1 MSARLYAGAD
11 PVDLVP
17 GSLEAMHADADD
29 LDAAAARLGAVG
41 RDIDHQV
48 IASWFGRA
56 AEGWPERRTALVAV
70 ADGVADVYALAA
82 QVLRAHAD
90 ALVWARLQAQI
101 AVELWEE
108 ADRQSFMTA
117 DVCFAPARPRA
128 LAEAPRLGSGS
139 GAALSLPTIVA
150 PSDPGAATR
159 DLARQV
165 LESAL
170 SDVSRS
176 ATAAAE
182 VLDAL
187 SEGLPDGR
195 WHAGQFL
202 VGLGSWL
209 EAVGRLVIGISRLP
223 STLTRDD
230 WYADAEAMRQD
241 LLVTAEFLAANPD
254 ETGAVLFDSQGLR
267 DNPARWWG
275 AMAPDLA
282 LSAVSDGAAAST
294 RLGRA
299 LRMVDGHRTPTRP
312 PVVVPPGAV
321 PKVFASTDVHVPEA
335 VAAIEAAMPGR
346 VVSVNS
352 WIPMTNGLKRD
363 VDIDLGSVVV
373 QVKSGS
379 ARSLTGQMME
389 TLETTDRV
397 VVGYAP
403 DMKHGAWV
411 NATRIRGLQIARTTD
426 ELVTIL
432 QELG

>member
-56 AEGWPERRTALVAV
+56 AEGWPERRTTLVAV

-90 ALVWARLQAQI
+90 AVVWARLQAQI

-108 ADRQSFMTA
+108 ADRRSFTTA
-117 DVCFAPARPRA
+117 EVCFEPARPRA
-128 LAEAPRLGSGS
+128 FAEGPRLGSGS
-139 GAALSLPTIVA
+139 GAALSPPTIVA
-150 PSDPGAATR
+150 PPDPGAATR

-170 SDVSRS
+170 RDVSRS

-195 WHAGQFL
+195 WHAGQF
-202 VGLGSWL
+202 
-209 EAVGRLVIGISRLP
+209 AVGVWSWIYGIGSLVARFSYIRA
-223 STLTRDD
+223 TLAREG

-254 ETGAVLFDSQGLR
+254 ETGAVLLDSQGLR

-282 LSAVSDGAAAST
+282 LSLVSGGAAAST

-299 LRMVDGHRTPTRP
+299 LRVVNGHRTPVLPAARPWGDLVAGLELSDRSRIVRMVLDEAELRSLFWEMTELGESLPPNSPKLSEVYRLPDGTRIQWRP
-312 PVVVPPGAV
+312 TSGSGGP
-321 PKVFASTDVHVPEA
+321 T
-335 VAAIEAAMPGR
+335 
-346 VVSVNS
+346 
-352 WIPMTNGLKRD
+352 
-363 VDIDLGSVVV
+363 VDIFPAEG
-373 QVKSGS
+373 
-379 ARSLTGQMME
+379 
-389 TLETTDRV
+389 DRV
-397 VVGYAP
+397 
-403 DMKHGAWV
+403 KIH
-411 NATRIRGLQIARTTD
+411 
-426 ELVTIL
+426 VT
-432 QELG
+432 EY

>member
-17 GSLEAMHADADD
+17 GSLEALHADADD
-29 LDAAAARLGAVG
+29 LDAAAARLGAAG
-41 RDIDHQV
+41 RDIEHQV

-56 AEGWPERRTALVAV
+56 AEGWPERRTGLVQI
-70 ADGVADVYALAA
+70 ADGIAEVYALAA

-90 ALVWARLQAQI
+90 AVVWARLQAQV

-128 LAEAPRLGSGS
+128 LAQAPRLGSGS
-139 GAALSLPTIVA
+139 GAALSPPTIVA
-150 PSDPGAATR
+150 PPDPGAATR

-170 SDVSRS
+170 RDVSRS
-176 ATAAAE
+176 AAAAAE

-209 EAVGRLVIGISRLP
+209 EAVGRLVLGISRLP
-223 STLTRDD
+223 SMLTRDD
-230 WYADAEAMRQD
+230 WYADAETMRQD

-282 LSAVSDGAAAST
+282 LSVAGGVGVAS
-294 RLGRA
+294 RLKTV
-299 LRMVDGHRTPTRP
+299 LRR
-312 PVVVPPGAV
+312 PPGAPPGPPAV
-321 PKVFASTDVHVPEA
+321 TPPGPGPRVFTSTDAHVPEA

-352 WIPMTNGLKRD
+352 DIRMFDGLMRE

-373 QVKSGS
+373 QVKGGA
-379 ARSLTGQMME
+379 ARGLTSQMLATMA
-389 TLETTDRV
+389 TTDRV

-403 DMKHGAWV
+403 DMKPGAWM
-411 NATRIRGLQIARTTD
+411 NAVQVEGIPIARSTD
-426 ELVTIL
+426 ELIMII

>member
-17 GSLEAMHADADD
+17 GSLEALHADADD

-41 RDIDHQV
+41 RDVEHQV

-56 AEGWPERRTALVAV
+56 AEGWPERRTTLVAM

-90 ALVWARLQAQI
+90 AVVWARLQAQI

-128 LAEAPRLGSGS
+128 LAEAPRLGSRP
-139 GAALSLPTIVA
+139 GAALGTPTTVA
-150 PSDPGAATR
+150 SPDPGAATR

-170 SDVSRS
+170 RDVSRS

-209 EAVGRLVIGISRLP
+209 EAVGRLVLGISRLP
-223 STLTRDD
+223 SALTRDD

-254 ETGAVLFDSQGLR
+254 ETGAVLLDSQGLR

-282 LSAVSDGAAAST
+282 LSAVSGGAAAST
-294 RLGRA
+294 RLGTT
-299 LRMVDGHRTPTRP
+299 LRVVDGHRTPVLPAARPWGDLVAGLEPSDRSRIVRMVLDEGELRSLFWEMTEVADSLPPNSPKLSEVYRLPDGTRIQWRP
-312 PVVVPPGAV
+312 TSGSGGP
-321 PKVFASTDVHVPEA
+321 T
-335 VAAIEAAMPGR
+335 
-346 VVSVNS
+346 
-352 WIPMTNGLKRD
+352 
-363 VDIDLGSVVV
+363 VDIFPAEG
-373 QVKSGS
+373 
-379 ARSLTGQMME
+379 
-389 TLETTDRV
+389 DRV
-397 VVGYAP
+397 
-403 DMKHGAWV
+403 KIH
-411 NATRIRGLQIARTTD
+411 
-426 ELVTIL
+426 VT
-432 QELG
+432 EY

>member
-56 AEGWPERRTALVAV
+56 AEGWPERRTTLVAV

-90 ALVWARLQAQI
+90 AVVWARLQAQI

-108 ADRQSFMTA
+108 ADRRSFTTA
-117 DVCFAPARPRA
+117 EVCFAPARPRA
-128 LAEAPRLGSGS
+128 FAEGPRLGSGS
-139 GAALSLPTIVA
+139 GAALSPPTIVA
-150 PSDPGAATR
+150 PPDPGAATR

-170 SDVSRS
+170 RDVSRS

-195 WHAGQFL
+195 WHAGQF
-202 VGLGSWL
+202 
-209 EAVGRLVIGISRLP
+209 AVGVWSWIYGIGSLVARFSYIRA
-223 STLTRDD
+223 TLAREG

-254 ETGAVLFDSQGLR
+254 ETGAVLLDSQGLR

-282 LSAVSDGAAAST
+282 LSLVSGGAAAST

-299 LRMVDGHRTPTRP
+299 LRVVNGHRTPVLPAARPWGDLVAGLELSDRSRIVRMVLDEAELRSLFWEMTELGESLPPNSPKLSEVYRLPDGTRIQWRP
-312 PVVVPPGAV
+312 TSGSGGP
-321 PKVFASTDVHVPEA
+321 T
-335 VAAIEAAMPGR
+335 
-346 VVSVNS
+346 
-352 WIPMTNGLKRD
+352 
-363 VDIDLGSVVV
+363 VDIFPAEG
-373 QVKSGS
+373 
-379 ARSLTGQMME
+379 
-389 TLETTDRV
+389 DRV
-397 VVGYAP
+397 
-403 DMKHGAWV
+403 KIH
-411 NATRIRGLQIARTTD
+411 
-426 ELVTIL
+426 VT
-432 QELG
+432 EY

>member
-1 MSARLYAGAD
+1 MSAWLYAGAD

-17 GSLEAMHADADD
+17 GSLEALHADADD
-29 LDAAAARLGAVG
+29 LDAAAARLGAAG
-41 RDIDHQV
+41 RDIEHQV

-56 AEGWPERRTALVAV
+56 AEGWPARRTGLVQI
-70 ADGVADVYALAA
+70 ADGIAEVYALAA

-90 ALVWARLQAQI
+90 AVVWARLQAQV

-117 DVCFAPARPRA
+117 DVCFAPTRPRA
-128 LAEAPRLGSGS
+128 LAQAPRLGSGS
-139 GAALSLPTIVA
+139 GAALSPPTIVA
-150 PSDPGAATR
+150 PPDPGAATR

-170 SDVSRS
+170 RDVSRS
-176 ATAAAE
+176 AAAAAE

-209 EAVGRLVIGISRLP
+209 EAVGRLVLGISRLP

-230 WYADAEAMRQD
+230 WYADAETMRQD

-254 ETGAVLFDSQGLR
+254 ETGAVLLDSQGLR

-282 LSAVSDGAAAST
+282 LSVAGGGVTAVSRVRQAV
-294 RLGRA
+294 RA
-299 LRMVDGHRTPTRP
+299 FDVITP
-312 PVVVPPGAV
+312 VPPAGR
-321 PKVFASTDVHVPEA
+321 PWREVFAELEQSKNSPIVKMVLDEVDLGDVFRE
-335 VAAIEAAMPGR
+335 MT
-346 VVSVNS
+346 VSGESLPPNS
-352 WIPMTNGLKRD
+352 PKLSEVYRLPDGTRIQWRLTSDSGGPT
-363 VDIDLGSVVV
+363 VDIFYGEGL
-373 QVKSGS
+373 QVKIH
-379 ARSLTGQMME
+379 
-389 TLETTDRV
+389 V
-397 VVGYAP
+397 K
-403 DMKHGAWV
+403 KH
-411 NATRIRGLQIARTTD
+411 
-426 ELVTIL
+426 
-432 QELG
+432 